1 MAEAEV
7 EYNYKGKMVT
17 IKCKRDEKLKD
28 VCARYAQQEG
38 LDINKIYW
46 KFGDQDLNE
55 ELTFAEVYAM
65 KDQKQEGQAQPEVPV
80 SSTEVPVSSTEV
92 PVTPPEVPVTPPEVP
107 VTPPEVPVAP
117 PQPPTQT
124 EIPVPQPQVEV
135 ISSEV
140 PVAPPQPPT
149 QTEIPV
155 PQPQVEVKAEI
166 TLTPP
171 VVPVAPAQPEG
182 ESKSSGAYGKLVGTV
197 AKGLGGN

>member
-28 VCARYAQQEG
+28 VCERYAQQEG

-65 KDQKQEGQAQPEVPV
+65 KDQKQEGQAQQ
-80 SSTEVPVSSTEV
+80 EVPVSSTEV
-92 PVTPPEVPVTPPEVP
+92 PVTPPEVPV
-107 VTPPEVPVAP
+107 
-117 PQPPTQT
+117 
-124 EIPVPQPQVEV
+124 PQPQVEV
-135 ISSEV
+135 TSSEV

-171 VVPVAPAQPEG
+171 EVPVAPAQPEG
-182 ESKSSGAYGKLVGTV
+182 EAKSSGAYGKLVGTV